1 MTPTTKILVLYT
13 ELAPYVLACFKA
25 AVARDGVEFHVVR
38 WPVNQEA
45 PFELEQGQG
54 ITLYD
59 RHRFDTRALL
69 KFAEELT
76 PSLVLTSGWVDKGY
90 LAVCRRLNARR
101 IPTVMTFDTAWT
113 GSWKQWISAIAAR
126 FWVPFTFSHAW
137 ATGQRQ
143 MVYAR
148 LLGFL
153 PFRIRTG
160 FYAADTAMFAP
171 LGERLLAERTSLW
184 PHRFLC
190 VARYIPSKG
199 QQLLCEAFAAL
210 CDAGHAGDW
219 QLTLVGTGEQFEAV
233 TSSVAG
239 RHPRIEHLGFR
250 QAHELEEVIARSGAF
265 VLPSLYEPWGVVVQ
279 EQACSGLPLV
289 LSDAVGASER
299 FLGPGSNG
307 YAFKAGNRADL
318 QKALRSII
326 ERSDD
331 ELLRM
336 GRQSAVLGT
345 AWSPEAWARL
355 LNELVSER

>member
-1 MTPTTKILVLYT
+1 MPSPIRILVLYT

-45 PFELEQGQG
+45 PFALEPGQG

-59 RHRFDTRALL
+59 RKDFDTPALL
-69 KFAEELT
+69 KLAEQCA
-76 PSLVLTSGWVDKGY
+76 PALVLTSGWVDKGY
-90 LAVCRRLNARR
+90 LAVCRKLNLRR
-101 IPTVMTFDTAWT
+101 VPTVMTFDTAWT
-113 GSWKQWISAIAAR
+113 GSVRQWVSAIAAR
-126 FWVPFTFSHAW
+126 FWVPLTFSHAW

-148 LLGFL
+148 LLGFQ

-171 LGERLLAERTSLW
+171 LGERLLAERAQQW

-190 VARYIPSKG
+190 VARYIPTKG
-199 QQLLCEAFAAL
+199 QQMLCEAFAAL
-210 CDAGHAGDW
+210 CDTGQAGDW

-233 TSSVAG
+233 TSSAAG

-299 FLGPGSNG
+299 FLETGSNG
-307 YAFKAGNRADL
+307 YAFKAGNSADL

-336 GRQSAVLGT
+336 GRHSALLGT
-345 AWSPEAWARL
+345 AWSPEAWAKV
-355 LNELVSER
+355 LNELLSER